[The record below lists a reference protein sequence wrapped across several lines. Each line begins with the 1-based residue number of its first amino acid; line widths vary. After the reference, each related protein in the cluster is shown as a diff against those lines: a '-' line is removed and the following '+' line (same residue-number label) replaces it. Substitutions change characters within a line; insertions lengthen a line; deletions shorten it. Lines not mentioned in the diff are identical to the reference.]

1 MLSPRQ
7 KFAPA
12 CR

>member
-7 KFAPA
+7 G
-12 CR
+12 